1 MYVLFI
7 ITLQSQCGTQT
18 EIGGYPLTEA
28 SANGHSELVSLL
40 IENGA
45 SANAHRKVLYCTS
58 SIVVILVVV

>member
-1 MYVLFI
+1 MCCLLS
-7 ITLQSQCGTQT
+7 LQSQCGTQE
-18 EIGGYPLTEA
+18 EIGDYPLTAA

>member
-1 MYVLFI
+1 MCCLLS
-7 ITLQSQCGTQT
+7 LQSQCGTQT
-18 EIGGYPLTEA
+18 ETGSCPLTEA
-28 SANGHSELVSLL
+28 SAKGHSELVSLL

>member
-1 MYVLFI
+1 MCCLLS
-7 ITLQSQCGTQT
+7 LQSQCGTQD
-18 EIGGYPLTEA
+18 EAGDYPLTEA

-45 SANAHRKVLYCTS
+45 SVNAHTKVLYCTS

>member
-1 MYVLFI
+1 MCCLLS
-7 ITLQSQCGTQT
+7 LQSQCGTQE
-18 EIGGYPLTEA
+18 EIGDYPLTEA

-45 SANAHRKVLYCTS
+45 SANAHTKVLYCTS

>member
-1 MYVLFI
+1 MCCLLSLFNHNVVHR
-7 ITLQSQCGTQT
+7 T
-18 EIGGYPLTEA
+18 ETGDYPLTEA